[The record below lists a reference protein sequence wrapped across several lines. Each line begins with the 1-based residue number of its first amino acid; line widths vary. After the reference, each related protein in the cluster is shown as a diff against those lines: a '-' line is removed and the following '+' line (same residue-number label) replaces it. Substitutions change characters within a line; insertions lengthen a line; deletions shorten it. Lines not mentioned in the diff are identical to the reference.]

1 MAAITTIDPA
11 ASGMGLEMR
20 FLAGDGKGD
29 LSVITAGK
37 EASKRGELDFQ
48 KVNENGSPV
57 IEQEAQ
63 RPQAPPSPPQSGKS
77 RGKKPRAVAS
87 SGDEPSPGVT
97 EILAAD
103 EFDITV
109 DYHKMTIKVPVL
121 GLVAASN
128 EVSAMIMLLKA
139 DSPIQLDLERGQEL
153 AVSVPGR
160 EESPPFR
167 LVASGISAVLDS
179 IGVRV
184 SVFFRRDDEA

>member
-1 MAAITTIDPA
+1 M
-11 ASGMGLEMR
+11 
-20 FLAGDGKGD
+20 
-29 LSVITAGK
+29 
-37 EASKRGELDFQ
+37 
-48 KVNENGSPV
+48 
-57 IEQEAQ
+57 
-63 RPQAPPSPPQSGKS
+63 
-77 RGKKPRAVAS
+77 
-87 SGDEPSPGVT
+87 T